1 MVPTRLTRYV
11 PSSLGTSHSSHPSTN
26 GLGVTGVTGVTPPSE
41 NTYLSAD
48 EGNARVQRLIDE
60 GRSVEAALAEVLGR
74 EL

>member
-26 GLGVTGVTGVTPPSE
+26 GLGVTGVTPPSE

>member
-1 MVPTRLTRYV
+1 
-11 PSSLGTSHSSHPSTN
+11 
-26 GLGVTGVTGVTPPSE
+26 VTPPSE

-60 GRSVEAALAEVLGR
+60 GRSVEAALAEVLGW